1 MIRSY
6 LSITLLC
13 ASCLSIEVVAEDI
26 ATAPY
31 YPLASG
37 ASWLYRGQEAGQTYE
52 FRREVDPGTT
62 TLHGTA
68 TYTVRESSG
77 GEANL
82 HYFSTNSGVRLHAE
96 VYGSWMRVEMQTPH
110 ILVPA
115 TISVGAKYSYA
126 TPVTVSSIE
135 GTSAGMARSSADI
148 QGRESVTVPAGT
160 FQTIKI
166 KIDESWE
173 IDGEVVEQTQTTM
186 WLAEGVG
193 MVKSIE
199 SGFDYTDIFELRS
212 YTIPGASSGDKPAI
226 VQQPQSIS
234 VRAGD
239 NATFSVTVT
248 GTAPFSYQWQFN
260 DGNLAGQTQAALELG
275 GVTSSQAGA
284 YRVIVSNASG
294 SVTSQAAQ
302 LVVTNAPSGNT
313 NQAAPRILRARGGTG
328 SIFEIIYQGLAGQ
341 TYRIDST
348 TDLKQWTERGQV
360 TAADGT
366 NAWRDTDLSSPL
378 RFYRLATIAG
388 GTPVTPPTVA
398 TLPQPGVIYQ
408 AGTRLGGSIFGVE
421 LTIPN
426 EWKGG
431 LHPNSSLMMFASD
444 IHPGIILGALGF
456 AGNREAFLND
466 PNLRN
471 GFEMTTGNEKA
482 WFKATRPVTA
492 VGENRISAEFEGSNS
507 EGSYV
512 LIAEFVLHPSGGYMG
527 FLGMTTVQ
535 QKDIQRPHVVAFAQ
549 SVVTTPRDTHLEYM
563 AQLSGRT
570 YKWSAGGN
578 DWYHNTPFGSYV
590 QSASSSSWS
599 QSYASFCSLG
609 TFELST
615 TSETYAS
622 TTSPS
627 HGFMQISGS
636 STSQEYGDWTI
647 VRVSPTDTVLLMVT
661 LKGFQLMPMRV
672 DPDGSILVGPNRLVA
687 QSVFN
692 CDR

>member
-1 MIRSY
+1 MFRPYFFAAVI
-6 LSITLLC
+6 
-13 ASCLSIEVVAEDI
+13 CLYWALAPVQAEDLS
-26 ATAPY
+26 TASFF
-31 YPLASG
+31 PLTPG
-37 ASWLYRGQEAGQTYE
+37 ASWLYRGQEGGQTYE

-62 TLHGTA
+62 SLHGASTFS
-68 TYTVRESSG
+68 VRESSG

-96 VYGSWMRVEMQTPH
+96 VYGSWMQIQMQTPH
-110 ILVPA
+110 IVVPA
-115 TISVGAKYSYA
+115 LVSVGATYNST
-126 TPVTVSSIE
+126 TPITMSSFE
-135 GTSAGMARSSADI
+135 GSSTGTFRGSTEI
-148 QGRESVTVPAGT
+148 QGREAVTVPAGP
-160 FQTIKI
+160 FQTLKI
-166 KIDESWE
+166 QITESWE
-173 IDGEVVEQTQTTM
+173 FGGEIVEQTRTTM
-186 WLAEGVG
+186 WLADGVG

-199 SGFDYTDIFELRS
+199 AGFDYTDTFELLS
-212 YTIPGASSGDKPAI
+212 YTIPGTPAAVKPTI
-226 VQQPQSIS
+226 TQQPQSQT
-234 VRAGD
+234 VRAGE
-239 NATFSVTVT
+239 NATFSIAVE
-248 GTAPFSYQWQFN
+248 GTSPFTYQWQFN
-260 DGNLAGQTQAALELG
+260 SSNMAGQNQATLQLH
-275 GVTSSQAGA
+275 GVTLSQAGA
-284 YRVIVSNASG
+284 YRVVINNSSG
-294 SVTSQAAQ
+294 SVTSEVAQ
-302 LVVTNAPSGNT
+302 LIVTNAPSNHT
-313 NQAAPRILRARGGTG
+313 NQVAPRILRAQTVSG
-328 SIFEIIYQGLAGQ
+328 SMLELIYQGLAGQ

-348 TDLKQWTERGQV
+348 TDLKQWTERGQSTAVAV
-360 TAADGT
+360 TNSWKDP
-366 NAWRDTDLSSPL
+366 DLSSRH
-378 RFYRLATIAG
+378 RFYRLAVLAG
-388 GTPVTPPTVA
+388 GTPTTPPTVA
-398 TLPQPGVIYQ
+398 TLPQPGILYQ
-408 AGTRLGGSIFGVE
+408 AGTRLGGSIFGVD

-431 LHPNSSLMMFASD
+431 MQQGSSLMIFASD

-471 GFEMTTGNEKA
+471 GFELPTGNEKT
-482 WFKATRPVTA
+482 WFRPTRAVAA
-492 VGENRISAEFEGSNS
+492 VGDNRISAEFEGSNS
-507 EGSYV
+507 GGSYV
-512 LIAEFVLHPSGGYMG
+512 LILEFVLHPSGGYMG

-535 QKDIQRPHVVAFAQ
+535 QKDNQRPHVVAFAQ

-563 AQLSGRT
+563 NQLSGRT

-599 QSYASFCSLG
+599 QSYASFCSFG

-636 STSQEYGDWTI
+636 STSREYGDWTI
-647 VRVSPTDTVLLMVT
+647 VRVSPADTVLLMVT
-661 LKGFQLMPMRV
+661 LKGYQLMPMRI